1 MNENPVSTSTV
12 QTDTVQTDW
21 ESLRLLNSYRLFVVI
36 VLLAGF
42 LAAPE
47 DIAFGRIAPQAFYL
61 AASVYAVLALLFAV
75 WLRRRR
81 PDYQTQCHLHFYTD
95 IILLGVSIYAS
106 GGVSS
111 GLGILLVIPV
121 AGAGTLLQARYSL
134 VYAALAALLLLTSEV
149 LFHMRHGVAA
159 AAYTQ
164 AALLGL
170 ALFATAFL
178 ARLLARRQAQSA
190 ALARQRSVDLRRLA
204 TLNER
209 IIQQMEAGIL
219 VVAPDDRITLA
230 NASARELLGQA
241 QHITEQT
248 LKDVSEQLEAAM
260 LRHRQSGRNPSQPI
274 RIGNPEEHGRRLQVQ
289 FTDLGEQGTMM
300 MLEDAAFIE
309 HQVQQ
314 LKLASLGRLTAGV
327 AHEIRNPLAAINHSA
342 QLLAESGRD
351 EADSRLVE
359 IQLEHCRRINAII
372 ESVLQLSRR
381 GPGDRERTDLG
392 EWLELFVAE
401 FRAHHRLSTDRMRLE
416 REGVNCTVM
425 CHGGQLRQILTNLCE
440 NCLQHGRTRN
450 HGPIRILVRLSRL
463 PTGEAAIDIIDNGM
477 PIARERLDDLFEPF
491 YTTSHAGTGL
501 GLYLAREL
509 CEANDAELHYVAM
522 EDGNCLRIAF
532 HGAENAGET
541 T

>member
-1 MNENPVSTSTV
+1 MNEGPTSLISA
-12 QTDTVQTDW
+12 QPDW

-42 LAAPE
+42 LAAPG
-47 DIAFGRIAPQAFYL
+47 DIAFGHSAPEVFYL
-61 AASVYAVLALLFAV
+61 TASSYAILALVFAI

-81 PDYQTQCHLHFYTD
+81 PGYQTQCHLHFYAD
-95 IILLGVSIYAS
+95 IILLGMAIYAS

-121 AGAGTLLQARYSL
+121 AGAGTLLQTRYSL

-149 LFHMRHGVAA
+149 LFHMQAGVAA
-159 AAYTQ
+159 AAYPQ
-164 AALLGL
+164 AALLGI

-178 ARLLARRQAQSA
+178 AQLLARRQAQSA

-230 NASARELLGQA
+230 NASARELLNQSKS
-241 QHITEQT
+241 ITGQT
-248 LKDVSEQLEAAM
+248 LAEVSEQLETAM
-260 LRHRQSGRNPSQPI
+260 LGYRQSGRNPAQPV
-274 RIGNPEEHGRRLQVQ
+274 RIGNPDERGRRLQVQ
-289 FTDLGEQGTMM
+289 FTDLDEQGTMM

-342 QLLAESGRD
+342 QLLSESGRD

-372 ESVLQLSRR
+372 ESVLQLTRR
-381 GPGDRERTDLG
+381 APGDREHTNLA
-392 EWLELFVAE
+392 EWLEVFVAE
-401 FRAHHRLSTDRMRLE
+401 FRTHHRLSPERMRLE
-416 REGVNCTVM
+416 RDDTDCLVA
-425 CHGGQLRQILTNLCE
+425 CHSGQLRQILTNLCD
-440 NCLQHGRTRN
+440 NCLQHGRTED
-450 HGPIRILVRLSRL
+450 HGPIRISVRLAY
-463 PTGEAAIDIIDNGM
+463 PHEHGPVIDVIDNGT
-477 PIARERLDDLFEPF
+477 PIPREHLDDLFEPF

-522 EDGNCLRIAF
+522 EPGNCLRIAF
-532 HGAENAGET
+532 RGPEPGDRHE
-541 T
+541 

>member
-1 MNENPVSTSTV
+1 MNGNPASPATTS
-12 QTDTVQTDW
+12 QHDW

-42 LAAPE
+42 LAAPG
-47 DIAFGRIAPQAFYL
+47 DIAFGRSAPQAFYL
-61 AASVYAVLALLFAV
+61 ATSIYAVLALLFAV

-81 PDYQTQCHLHFYTD
+81 PAYQTQCHVHFHAD

-106 GGVSS
+106 GGVAS

-121 AGAGTLLQARYSL
+121 AGAGTLLQARYAL
-134 VYAALAALLLLTSEV
+134 VYAALAALLLLTSEA
-149 LFHMRHGVAA
+149 LFHMRVGIAA

-164 AALLGL
+164 AALLGV

-178 ARLLARRQAQSA
+178 ASLLARRQVQSA

-230 NASARELLGQA
+230 NASARELLGQSRNIRGELLA
-241 QHITEQT
+241 E
-248 LKDVSEQLEAAM
+248 VSEQLDGAM
-260 LRHRQSGRNPSQPI
+260 LQHRQTGRNPSHPV
-274 RIGNPEEHGRRLQVQ
+274 RIGNPDEHGPRLQVQ
-289 FTDLGEQGTMM
+289 FTDLGEQGTLM

-314 LKLASLGRLTAGV
+314 LKLVSLGRLTAGV

-372 ESVLQLSRR
+372 ESVLELSRR
-381 GPGDRERTDLG
+381 NPGDRQQTELG
-392 EWLELFVAE
+392 EWLERFVAE
-401 FRAHHRLSTDRMRLE
+401 FRAHHRLSPERMRLE
-416 REGVNCTVM
+416 RDDGNCIVT
-425 CHGGQLRQILTNLCE
+425 CHGGQLRQVLTNLCE
-440 NCLQHGRTRN
+440 NCLQHGRTN
-450 HGPIRILVRLSRL
+450 DHGPVSISVRLSRL
-463 PTGEAAIDIIDNGM
+463 PAGEMAIDIVDNGV
-477 PIARERLDDLFEPF
+477 PIPRERLDDLFEPF
-491 YTTSHAGTGL
+491 YTTSRSGTGL

-509 CEANDAELHYVAM
+509 CEANDAELHYVPM
-522 EDGNCLRIAF
+522 EAGNCLRIAF
-532 HGAENAGET
+532 RGAKIPEEAT
-541 T
+541 

>member
-1 MNENPVSTSTV
+1 MNEDPSSQTAV
-12 QTDTVQTDW
+12 QPDW

-42 LAAPE
+42 LAAPG
-47 DIAFGRIAPQAFYL
+47 DIAFGRSAPEVFYL
-61 AASVYAVLALLFAV
+61 AASSYAILSLVFAV

-81 PDYQTQCHLHFYTD
+81 PGYQTQCHLHFYTD
-95 IILLGVSIYAS
+95 IILLGVTIYAS
-106 GGVSS
+106 GGVAS

-149 LFHMRHGVAA
+149 LFHMQAGIAA

-164 AALLGL
+164 AALLGI

-178 ARLLARRQAQSA
+178 AQLLARRQAQSA

-230 NASARELLGQA
+230 NASARELLNRSKDVTGQSLA
-241 QHITEQT
+241 Q
-248 LKDVSEQLEAAM
+248 VSEQLETAM
-260 LRHRQSGRNPSQPI
+260 LGHRETGRNPAQPV
-274 RIGNPEEHGRRLQVQ
+274 RIGNPDERGLRLQVQ
-289 FTDLGEQGTMM
+289 FTDLDEQGTMM

-314 LKLASLGRLTAGV
+314 LKLASLGRLTAGI

-372 ESVLQLSRR
+372 ESVLQLTRR
-381 GPGDRERTDLG
+381 GPGDREPTDLS
-392 EWLELFVAE
+392 EWLETFVAE
-401 FRAHHRLSTDRMRLE
+401 FRTHHRLSPERMRLE
-416 REGVNCTVM
+416 RDDGDCIVS
-425 CHGGQLRQILTNLCE
+425 CHSGQLRQILTNLCD
-440 NCLQHGRTRN
+440 NCLQHGRTEN
-450 HGPIRILVRLSRL
+450 SGPIRISVRLTHPSGHG
-463 PTGEAAIDIIDNGM
+463 PVIDVVDNGT
-477 PIARERLDDLFEPF
+477 PIPRERLDDLFEPF
-491 YTTSHAGTGL
+491 YTTSHTGTGL

-509 CEANDAELHYVAM
+509 CEANDAELHYVTANP
-522 EDGNCLRIAF
+522 GNCLRIAF
-532 HGAENAGET
+532 RAPIAGRAS
-541 T
+541 

>member
-1 MNENPVSTSTV
+1 MNEVPSSQTST
-12 QTDTVQTDW
+12 QPDW

-42 LAAPE
+42 LATPG
-47 DIAFGRIAPQAFYL
+47 DIAFGRSAPEVFYL
-61 AASVYAVLALLFAV
+61 AASTYAILALVFAV
-75 WLRRRR
+75 WLRRRS
-81 PDYQTQCHLHFYTD
+81 PGYQTQCHLHFYSD
-95 IILLGVSIYAS
+95 IILLGVAIYAS

-149 LFHMRHGVAA
+149 LFHLRGGIAV

-219 VVAPDDRITLA
+219 VVAPDGRITLA
-230 NASARELLGQA
+230 NASARELLNQPKGVTGQSLA
-241 QHITEQT
+241 EI
-248 LKDVSEQLEAAM
+248 SEQLENAM
-260 LRHRQSGRNPSQPI
+260 LRHRQSGRNPSQPV
-274 RIGNPEEHGRRLQVQ
+274 RIGNPDERGRRLQVQ

-309 HQVQQ
+309 YQVQQ

-372 ESVLQLSRR
+372 ESVLQLTRR
-381 GPGDRERTDLG
+381 GPGDREHTDLG
-392 EWLELFVAE
+392 EWLEEFIAE
-401 FRAHHRLSTDRMRLE
+401 FRMHHRLPPERMRLE
-416 REGVNCTVM
+416 RDDTDCAVA
-425 CHGGQLRQILTNLCE
+425 CHSGQLRQILTNLCD
-440 NCLQHGRTRN
+440 NCLQHGRTDDHDLIRISIRLTWPPER
-450 HGPIRILVRLSRL
+450 GPI
-463 PTGEAAIDIIDNGM
+463 IDVIDNGT
-477 PIARERLDDLFEPF
+477 PIPREQLDDLFEPF
-491 YTTSHAGTGL
+491 FTTSHTGTGL

-509 CEANDAELHYVAM
+509 CEANDAELHHVAM
-522 EDGNCLRIAF
+522 DSGNCLRIAF
-532 HGAENAGET
+532 RGPQPEGGHE
-541 T
+541 